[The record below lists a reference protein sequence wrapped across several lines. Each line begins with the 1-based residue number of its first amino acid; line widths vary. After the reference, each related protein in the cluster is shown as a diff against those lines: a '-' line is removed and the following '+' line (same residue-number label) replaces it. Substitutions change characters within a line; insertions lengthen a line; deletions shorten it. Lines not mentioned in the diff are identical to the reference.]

1 MADALILAGG
11 GEGEIEKKFG
21 VRNRALLVIEDRF
34 MIEYVIEAL
43 RSVSSINRVVVVGP
57 VREFQSRIGKL
68 VDAVVAPGDNPFQS
82 ALQGLE
88 FLRTQEKVLVASC
101 DIPLIKGEMIED
113 FFLRCSKKE
122 ADFYYPIIREESYV
136 KKFGKSR
143 RTFAALRDGRFTGGN
158 ILYLDPSVFEK
169 KRDLVEKI
177 VESRKNPLTI
187 ARLLGLT
194 IIVKYLLRMLT
205 IEEIEKRVE
214 KVTGI
219 RGKAIITP
227 YPEIGFDV
235 DRAEHVEMVKEFLKK
250 RS

>member
-1 MADALILAGG
+1 MVDALVLAGG

-21 VRNRALLVIEDRF
+21 ISNRALLVIEDRF

-43 RSVSSINRVVVVGP
+43 KSVSSINRVVVVGP

-68 VDAVVAPGDNPFQS
+68 VDAVIAPGDNPFQS
-82 ALQGLE
+82 ALRGLE
-88 FLRTQEKVLVASC
+88 FLKTQEKVLVTSC

-122 ADFYYPIIREESYV
+122 ADFYYPIVREESYV
-136 KKFGKSR
+136 KKFGKGR
-143 RTFAALRDGRFTGGN
+143 RTFATLRDGRFTGGN
-158 ILYLDPSVFEK
+158 MLYFDPGIVER
-169 KRDLVEKI
+169 KRDLLEKI

-194 IIVKYLLRMLT
+194 IIIKYLLRVLT
-205 IEEIEKRVE
+205 VEEIEKRVE

-219 RGKAIITP
+219 KGRAIITP

-235 DRAEHVEMVKEFLKK
+235 DRAEHVEIVKEFLKK